1 MKIGYISFRI
11 AGNDGVSLEA
21 ERWKR
26 ILTKMGHKVVF
37 IAGELDG
44 SGVVIP
50 ELHFTNP
57 EAYLVHEEVV
67 NNNLPFK
74 KVEKD
79 IYELAGKIEGLLRRE
94 LRRIKPDVLIV
105 ANVFSLPIH
114 FPFAVA
120 LERVVND
127 LKIPT
132 IGRHHDFWWERK
144 RYLRSSYFDFFAKF
158 FPPVGANFRHITIN
172 KITQGELKKRY
183 GVDSMIFGDC
193 FDFNNKKTYIN
204 GFSKSWRSDFG
215 IKKDDIVFLQATRI
229 VPRKQIELSIEL
241 VAKLN
246 NPKVVLVMAGKPGD
260 ESGNYIGKLKKLV
273 KQMNIRAKFIGSR
286 VGNKREIVNGFKTYT
301 LWDCFHNSDLMTYPS
316 AVEGFGN
323 QFIEAVYFKIPI
335 FVNRYPV
342 YKSDLEPLGFET
354 ISINGEITD
363 KTVKDIQN
371 LLNDKGRI
379 KTMTEKNFEIAKN
392 NFSFEAIEEK
402 LKKFG
407 F

>member
-1 MKIGYISFRI
+1 MKIGYVSFRI

-21 ERWKR
+21 ERWKK

-50 ELHFTNP
+50 ELHFTDP
-57 EAYLVHEEVV
+57 EAYLVHEDVV
-67 NNNLPFK
+67 NNSVGFK
-74 KVEKD
+74 KVERK
-79 IYELAGKIEGLLRRE
+79 IYELAGKIEGRLRHEFRQ
-94 LRRIKPDVLIV
+94 IKPDVLIV

-127 LKIPT
+127 LKIPI
-132 IGRHHDFWWERK
+132 IGRYHDFWWERR
-144 RYLRSSYFDFFAKF
+144 RYSRSSYFEFFQKF
-158 FPPVGANFRHITIN
+158 FPPVGPLFSHITIN
-172 KITQGELKKRY
+172 KITAKELEKRY
-183 GVDSMIFGDC
+183 GVESTIFGDC
-193 FDFNNKKTYIN
+193 FDFNNRKTYIN
-204 GFSKSWRSDFG
+204 GFSKSWRNDFG
-215 IKKDDIVFLQATRI
+215 IDKDDIVFLQATRI

-246 NPKVVLVMAGKPGD
+246 NPKIVLVMAGKSGD
-260 ESGNYIGKLKKLV
+260 ESGNYIGKLRALA
-273 KQMNIRAKFIGSR
+273 KQKNVRAKFIGNR
-286 VGNKREIVNGFKTYT
+286 IGTKREIVNGYKTYT
-301 LWDCFHNSDLMTYPS
+301 LWDCYHNSDLMTYPS

-342 YKSDLEPLGFET
+342 YKSDLEPLGFEA
-354 ISINGEITD
+354 IAINGKITD
-363 KTVKDIQN
+363 KTISHMQN
-371 LLNDKGRI
+371 LLADKE
-379 KTMTEKNFEIAKN
+379 KVKKMVEKNFEIARN
-392 NFSFEAIEEK
+392 NFSFEVVEEK
-402 LKKFG
+402 LKKLG